1 MAVMTQSIATTKP
14 IQPKAAPVAGSGL
27 HDVDEILQ
35 VFRRMTEEMSASSEE
50 FERRVAVLNGEISAL
65 SAQRMEELREKERLA
80 DQLEGLLRILPTGVI
95 VIDRSGRIQRANPAA
110 EQMLVHDRLPVL
122 TGAVWSSVIQI
133 AFRPQE
139 HDGHEISL
147 HNGRLVSLDTC
158 ALEGFGQLVVL
169 NDMTATRSL
178 QAEVSRHQRLAGMG
192 RMVASMAHQIRTPL
206 SAAMLYTENLRK
218 PGINESQRQR
228 FAEKIQSRLEHLEQ
242 QVRDMLIFAKG
253 DTKLVDRQLSGELL
267 QALRESCAAALER
280 SASQLNVLNEA
291 PDAQVICNRDTL
303 ISAFGNLVNNA
314 IEAVGQNASIDLRVY
329 VENNLITFDFHD
341 HGPGIPEEVLRQL
354 GEPFVTTK
362 ANGTGLGLPVVQ
374 AVMRAHNGSFSLFN
388 VKGGTYARV
397 CLPYQTLTEASS

>member
-1 MAVMTQSIATTKP
+1 MTQSLATTAS
-14 IQPKAAPVAGSGL
+14 IEPKAAPTVASEL
-27 HDVDEILQ
+27 SNVDELLH

-50 FERRVAVLNGEISAL
+50 FERRVAVLNGEINAL

-110 EQMLVHDRLPVL
+110 EQMLVHDKLPEL

-206 SAAMLYTENLRK
+206 SAAMLYTENLSK
-218 PGINESQRQR
+218 PGITEVQRQR

-267 QALRESCAAALER
+267 QALRDSCAAALER
-280 SASQLNVLNEA
+280 SGSQMNVLNEA
-291 PDAQVICNRDTL
+291 PDAQVICNSDTL

-314 IEAVGQNASIDLRVY
+314 IEAVGQNAALDLRVY
-329 VENNLITFDFHD
+329 TSDNQLMFDFHD
-341 HGPGIPEEVLRQL
+341 HGPGIPDEVLRQL

-374 AVMRAHNGSFSLFN
+374 AVVRAHHGEFTLFN
-388 VKGGTYARV
+388 VKGGTCARV
-397 CLPYQTLTEASS
+397 SLPFQTLTEASS

>member
-1 MAVMTQSIATTKP
+1 MTHNTAITKP
-14 IQPKAAPVAGSGL
+14 IEPKAAPAVGSGL

-110 EQMLVHDRLPVL
+110 EQMLVHDQLPEL
-122 TGAVWSSVIQI
+122 TGMVWSSVIQI

-169 NDMTATRSL
+169 NDMTATRTL

-218 PGINESQRQR
+218 PGITEPQRQR

-280 SASQLNVLNEA
+280 SGSQLNVLNEA
-291 PDAQVICNRDTL
+291 PDAQIICNRDTL

-329 VENNLITFDFHD
+329 VAENLITFDFHD
-341 HGPGIPEEVLRQL
+341 HGPGVPQEVLRQL

-374 AVMRAHNGSFSLFN
+374 AVMRAHHGNFSLFN

-397 CLPYQTLTEASS
+397 CLPFQTLTEASS

>member
-1 MAVMTQSIATTKP
+1 MTQSIATTKP
-14 IQPKAAPVAGSGL
+14 IEPKAAPAAGSGL
-27 HDVDEILQ
+27 HDVDEIVQ

-110 EQMLVHDRLPVL
+110 EQMLVHDRLPEL
-122 TGAVWSSVIQI
+122 PGAVWSSVIQI

-169 NDMTATRSL
+169 NDMTATRTL

-218 PGINESQRQR
+218 PGITESQRQR

-280 SASQLNVLNEA
+280 SGSQLNVLNEA
-291 PDAQVICNRDTL
+291 PDAQIICNRDTL

-374 AVMRAHNGSFSLFN
+374 AVMRAHNGTFSLFN